1 MTEQKSLFLDTDFEE
16 VQITPQPVTCLGMTF
31 ESDEARRA
39 YFRKE
44 LRKKLPE
51 LRKIEGFPIGEDD
64 DIINLSD
71 PPYYTACPNP
81 WLNDFIEQW
90 EMEKVQLAECG
101 KRNEKL
107 KVMQPYA
114 ADVSEGKNNPVYTA
128 HTYHTK
134 VPHPAIM
141 RYILHYTQPGDI
153 VFDGFAGTGMTGVAA
168 GACANDN
175 DEIASRINAEWI
187 TQFGH
192 KPNWGLR
199 HAIIG
204 DLSPYASNI
213 AYFYNNPVDVKLL
226 KHEVERIKKEME
238 EECGWMYRTTNSKGV
253 PVGKISFVNWSDVM
267 VCPSC
272 GKEYVFWDQ
281 AIDKNNKCVRD
292 EFMCPHCGSI
302 QTKKTANYAVESYY
316 DKVLA
321 RSVQRIK
328 QVPVIIVA
336 KSGGEI
342 IKRAPNEYD
351 IKIIKKIENEYI
363 NNFYPTYKLPEG
375 AKTKDPK
382 AKLVYYS
389 HQFFTR
395 RNLIALSRLYEKITM
410 SRFSLQL
417 RFMFTGMLTLSSK
430 MNRVRISN
438 YFNRGKG
445 HLSGT
450 LYIPSLSVETS
461 VLDQIEERFNMIEK
475 AYNIL
480 PMHRTNA
487 QYVNSADTLLLA
499 DDSVDYIFTDPPF
512 GSNLSYSE
520 LNSFSE
526 PWLKVMTNNAHEAI
540 ENKAQGKDATFY
552 REMMTKCFAEYSRV
566 LKSGKY
572 MTVEFSNTSA
582 AVWNSIQTALQNVG
596 FVIVNVA
603 ALDKKQGSFNAV
615 TSTTAVKQDLVI
627 TCYKPKTT
635 IHEVTNAC
643 VTAEN
648 SIWSFIDD
656 YLQHLPV
663 HIVKGNST
671 TAVVERN
678 AKILYDRL
686 IAYYV
691 QHGYAVPIDA
701 IEFQKGLKER
711 FIERDGMYF
720 TASQALEYEEKRAKS
735 DGFVPMALFIGSE
748 ADGIEWLKRKLE
760 TPKTYQEL
768 QPDWMKDLVAPKK
781 GDVLPGL
788 DVILEENFIKGD
800 DGKWNKPDPENA
812 SHLEQLRGKRMMKE
826 FNIYLEAAK
835 KPKAKRM
842 KDTRLEVL
850 RYGFKD
856 CYKQKNY
863 QDIVT
868 VGEHI
873 PESLL
878 MEDEILL
885 QYYDIA
891 VSRI

>member
-1 MTEQKSLFLDTDFEE
+1 
-16 VQITPQPVTCLGMTF
+16 
-31 ESDEARRA
+31 
-39 YFRKE
+39 
-44 LRKKLPE
+44 
-51 LRKIEGFPIGEDD
+51 
-64 DIINLSD
+64 
-71 PPYYTACPNP
+71 
-81 WLNDFIEQW
+81 
-90 EMEKVQLAECG
+90 
-101 KRNEKL
+101 
-107 KVMQPYA
+107 
-114 ADVSEGKNNPVYTA
+114 
-128 HTYHTK
+128 
-134 VPHPAIM
+134 
-141 RYILHYTQPGDI
+141 
-153 VFDGFAGTGMTGVAA
+153 
-168 GACANDN
+168 
-175 DEIASRINAEWI
+175 
-187 TQFGH
+187 
-192 KPNWGLR
+192 
-199 HAIIG
+199 
-204 DLSPYASNI
+204 
-213 AYFYNNPVDVKLL
+213 
-226 KHEVERIKKEME
+226 
-238 EECGWMYRTTNSKGV
+238 
-253 PVGKISFVNWSDVM
+253 
-267 VCPSC
+267 
-272 GKEYVFWDQ
+272 
-281 AIDKNNKCVRD
+281 
-292 EFMCPHCGSI
+292 
-302 QTKKTANYAVESYY
+302 
-316 DKVLA
+316 
-321 RSVQRIK
+321 
-328 QVPVIIVA
+328 
-336 KSGGEI
+336 
-342 IKRAPNEYD
+342 
-351 IKIIKKIENEYI
+351 
-363 NNFYPTYKLPEG
+363 
-375 AKTKDPK
+375 
-382 AKLVYYS
+382 
-389 HQFFTR
+389 
-395 RNLIALSRLYEKITM
+395 
-410 SRFSLQL
+410 
-417 RFMFTGMLTLSSK
+417 
-430 MNRVRISN
+430 
-438 YFNRGKG
+438 
-445 HLSGT
+445 
-450 LYIPSLSVETS
+450 
-461 VLDQIEERFNMIEK
+461 MIEK

-512 GSNLSYSE
+512 GSNLNYSE

-566 LKSGKY
+566 LKPGKY

-701 IEFQKGLKER
+701 IEFQKGLKDR

>member
-39 YFRKE
+39 YFREE
-44 LRKKLPE
+44 LRKRLPE

-90 EMEKVQLAECG
+90 EKEKVQLAECG

-114 ADVSEGKNNPVYTA
+114 SDVSEGKNNPVYTA

-168 GACANDN
+168 GACGNDN
-175 DEIASRINAEWI
+175 DEIASRINAEWV

-292 EFMCPHCGSI
+292 EFSCPHCGST
-302 QTKKTANYAVESYY
+302 QTKKTANIAVQTYY
-316 DKVLA
+316 DEALNK
-321 RSVQRIK
+321 SVKRVVQK
-328 QVPVIIVA
+328 PVIVVA
-336 KSGGEI
+336 KAGKEKI
-342 IKRAPNEYD
+342 QREPNEYD
-351 IKIIKKIENEYI
+351 FEVLKKIDDLKYSNL
-363 NNFYPTYKLPEG
+363 FPVSALPVG
-375 AKTKDPK
+375 AETLRNVDRGITH
-382 AKLVYYS
+382 S
-389 HQFFTR
+389 HHFFTK
-395 RNLIALSRLYEKITM
+395 RNLIALALLSAKIEQ
-410 SRFSLQL
+410 SKYALPL
-417 RFMFTGMLTLSSK
+417 RFLFTGMIVLSSN
-430 MNRVRISN
+430 MNRVRVTN
-438 YFNRGKG
+438 FYNRGKG
-445 HLSGT
+445 NLSGT
-450 LYIPSLSVETS
+450 LYVPSLSVETS
-461 VLDQIEERFNMIEK
+461 VIDQIEERFKTIEK
-475 AYNIL
+475 ACSVLSSTKSNG
-480 PMHRTNA
+480 
-487 QYVNSADTLLLA
+487 QYIGSADNLTLKN
-499 DDSVDYIFTDPPF
+499 DSVDYIFTDPPF
-512 GSNLSYSE
+512 GANLNYSE
-520 LNSFSE
+520 LNSLPE
-526 PWLKVMTNNAHEAI
+526 PWLKVVTNNTHEAI
-540 ENKAQGKDATFY
+540 ENKAQGKDSYFY
-552 REMMTKCFAEYSRV
+552 REIMTKCFAEYARV
-566 LKSGKY
+566 LKPGKY

-596 FVIVNVA
+596 FVIANVA
-603 ALDKKQGSFNAV
+603 ALDKQQGSFKAV
-615 TSTTAVKQDLVI
+615 TTTTAVKQDLVI
-627 TCYKPKTT
+627 TCYKPS
-635 IHEVTNAC
+635 ISIIDAINASALPEKN
-643 VTAEN
+643 VWN
-648 SIWSFIDD
+648 FIDD

-663 HIVKGNST
+663 HVIKSNTT

-711 FIERDGMYF
+711 FIERDDMYF

-800 DGKWNKPDPENA
+800 DGKWSKPDPENA

>member
-1 MTEQKSLFLDTDFEE
+1 
-16 VQITPQPVTCLGMTF
+16 
-31 ESDEARRA
+31 
-39 YFRKE
+39 
-44 LRKKLPE
+44 
-51 LRKIEGFPIGEDD
+51 
-64 DIINLSD
+64 
-71 PPYYTACPNP
+71 
-81 WLNDFIEQW
+81 
-90 EMEKVQLAECG
+90 
-101 KRNEKL
+101 
-107 KVMQPYA
+107 
-114 ADVSEGKNNPVYTA
+114 
-128 HTYHTK
+128 
-134 VPHPAIM
+134 
-141 RYILHYTQPGDI
+141 
-153 VFDGFAGTGMTGVAA
+153 
-168 GACANDN
+168 
-175 DEIASRINAEWI
+175 
-187 TQFGH
+187 
-192 KPNWGLR
+192 
-199 HAIIG
+199 
-204 DLSPYASNI
+204 
-213 AYFYNNPVDVKLL
+213 
-226 KHEVERIKKEME
+226 
-238 EECGWMYRTTNSKGV
+238 MYRTTNSKGV

-292 EFMCPHCGSI
+292 EFSCPHCGSS
-302 QTKKTANYAVESYY
+302 QTKKTANIAVQTYY
-316 DKVLA
+316 DEALNK
-321 RSVQRIK
+321 SVKRVVQK
-328 QVPVIIVA
+328 PVIVVA
-336 KSGGEI
+336 KAGKEKI
-342 IKRAPNEYD
+342 QREPNEYD
-351 IKIIKKIENEYI
+351 FEVLKKIDDLKYSNS
-363 NNFYPTYKLPEG
+363 FPVSALPVG
-375 AKTKDPK
+375 AETLRNVDRGITH
-382 AKLVYYS
+382 S
-389 HQFFTR
+389 HHFFTK
-395 RNLIALSRLYEKITM
+395 RNLIALALLSAKIEQ
-410 SRFSLQL
+410 SKYALPL
-417 RFMFTGMLTLSSK
+417 RFLFTGMIVLSSN
-430 MNRVRISN
+430 MNRVRVTN
-438 YFNRGKG
+438 FYNRGKG
-445 HLSGT
+445 NLSGT
-450 LYIPSLSVETS
+450 LYVPSLSVETS
-461 VLDQIEERFNMIEK
+461 VIDQIEERFKTIEK
-475 AYNIL
+475 ACSVLSSTKSNG
-480 PMHRTNA
+480 
-487 QYVNSADTLLLA
+487 QYIGSADNLTLKN
-499 DDSVDYIFTDPPF
+499 DSVDYIFTDPPF
-512 GSNLSYSE
+512 GANLNYSE
-520 LNSFSE
+520 LNSLPE
-526 PWLKVMTNNAHEAI
+526 PWLKVVTNNTHEAI
-540 ENKAQGKDATFY
+540 ENKAQGKDSYFY
-552 REMMTKCFAEYSRV
+552 REIMTKCFAEYARV
-566 LKSGKY
+566 LKPGKY

-596 FVIVNVA
+596 FVIANVA
-603 ALDKKQGSFNAV
+603 ALDKQQGSFKAV
-615 TSTTAVKQDLVI
+615 TTTTAVKQDLVI
-627 TCYKPKTT
+627 TCYKPS
-635 IHEVTNAC
+635 ISIIDAINASALPEKN
-643 VTAEN
+643 VWN
-648 SIWSFIDD
+648 FVDD

-663 HIVKGNST
+663 HVIKSNTT

-788 DVILEENFIKGD
+788 DVILEENFIKDD

>member
-1 MTEQKSLFLDTDFEE
+1 
-16 VQITPQPVTCLGMTF
+16 
-31 ESDEARRA
+31 
-39 YFRKE
+39 
-44 LRKKLPE
+44 
-51 LRKIEGFPIGEDD
+51 
-64 DIINLSD
+64 
-71 PPYYTACPNP
+71 
-81 WLNDFIEQW
+81 
-90 EMEKVQLAECG
+90 
-101 KRNEKL
+101 
-107 KVMQPYA
+107 
-114 ADVSEGKNNPVYTA
+114 
-128 HTYHTK
+128 
-134 VPHPAIM
+134 
-141 RYILHYTQPGDI
+141 
-153 VFDGFAGTGMTGVAA
+153 
-168 GACANDN
+168 
-175 DEIASRINAEWI
+175 
-187 TQFGH
+187 
-192 KPNWGLR
+192 
-199 HAIIG
+199 
-204 DLSPYASNI
+204 
-213 AYFYNNPVDVKLL
+213 
-226 KHEVERIKKEME
+226 
-238 EECGWMYRTTNSKGV
+238 
-253 PVGKISFVNWSDVM
+253 
-267 VCPSC
+267 
-272 GKEYVFWDQ
+272 
-281 AIDKNNKCVRD
+281 
-292 EFMCPHCGSI
+292 
-302 QTKKTANYAVESYY
+302 
-316 DKVLA
+316 
-321 RSVQRIK
+321 
-328 QVPVIIVA
+328 
-336 KSGGEI
+336 
-342 IKRAPNEYD
+342 
-351 IKIIKKIENEYI
+351 
-363 NNFYPTYKLPEG
+363 
-375 AKTKDPK
+375 
-382 AKLVYYS
+382 
-389 HQFFTR
+389 
-395 RNLIALSRLYEKITM
+395 
-410 SRFSLQL
+410 
-417 RFMFTGMLTLSSK
+417 
-430 MNRVRISN
+430 
-438 YFNRGKG
+438 
-445 HLSGT
+445 
-450 LYIPSLSVETS
+450 
-461 VLDQIEERFNMIEK
+461 MIEK

-512 GSNLSYSE
+512 GSNLNYSE

>member
-1 MTEQKSLFLDTDFEE
+1 
-16 VQITPQPVTCLGMTF
+16 
-31 ESDEARRA
+31 
-39 YFRKE
+39 
-44 LRKKLPE
+44 
-51 LRKIEGFPIGEDD
+51 
-64 DIINLSD
+64 
-71 PPYYTACPNP
+71 
-81 WLNDFIEQW
+81 
-90 EMEKVQLAECG
+90 
-101 KRNEKL
+101 
-107 KVMQPYA
+107 
-114 ADVSEGKNNPVYTA
+114 
-128 HTYHTK
+128 
-134 VPHPAIM
+134 
-141 RYILHYTQPGDI
+141 
-153 VFDGFAGTGMTGVAA
+153 
-168 GACANDN
+168 
-175 DEIASRINAEWI
+175 
-187 TQFGH
+187 
-192 KPNWGLR
+192 
-199 HAIIG
+199 
-204 DLSPYASNI
+204 
-213 AYFYNNPVDVKLL
+213 
-226 KHEVERIKKEME
+226 
-238 EECGWMYRTTNSKGV
+238 
-253 PVGKISFVNWSDVM
+253 
-267 VCPSC
+267 
-272 GKEYVFWDQ
+272 
-281 AIDKNNKCVRD
+281 
-292 EFMCPHCGSI
+292 
-302 QTKKTANYAVESYY
+302 
-316 DKVLA
+316 
-321 RSVQRIK
+321 
-328 QVPVIIVA
+328 
-336 KSGGEI
+336 
-342 IKRAPNEYD
+342 
-351 IKIIKKIENEYI
+351 
-363 NNFYPTYKLPEG
+363 
-375 AKTKDPK
+375 
-382 AKLVYYS
+382 
-389 HQFFTR
+389 
-395 RNLIALSRLYEKITM
+395 
-410 SRFSLQL
+410 
-417 RFMFTGMLTLSSK
+417 
-430 MNRVRISN
+430 
-438 YFNRGKG
+438 
-445 HLSGT
+445 
-450 LYIPSLSVETS
+450 
-461 VLDQIEERFNMIEK
+461 MIEK

-512 GSNLSYSE
+512 GSNLNYSE

-540 ENKAQGKDATFY
+540 ENKAQGKDATIY
-552 REMMTKCFAEYSRV
+552 RETMTKCFAEYSRV

-701 IEFQKGLKER
+701 IEFQKGLKDR

-788 DVILEENFIKGD
+788 DVILEENFIKDD
-800 DGKWNKPDPENA
+800 DGKWSKPDPENA
-812 SHLEQLRGKRMMKE
+812 SHLEQLRGKRLIKE
-826 FNIYLEAAK
+826 FNLYLEAAK

-891 VSRI
+891 VSRV

>member
-1 MTEQKSLFLDTDFEE
+1 
-16 VQITPQPVTCLGMTF
+16 
-31 ESDEARRA
+31 
-39 YFRKE
+39 
-44 LRKKLPE
+44 
-51 LRKIEGFPIGEDD
+51 
-64 DIINLSD
+64 
-71 PPYYTACPNP
+71 
-81 WLNDFIEQW
+81 
-90 EMEKVQLAECG
+90 
-101 KRNEKL
+101 
-107 KVMQPYA
+107 
-114 ADVSEGKNNPVYTA
+114 
-128 HTYHTK
+128 
-134 VPHPAIM
+134 M

-168 GACANDN
+168 GACGNDN
-175 DEIASRINAEWI
+175 DEIASRINAEWV

-292 EFMCPHCGSI
+292 EFSCPHCGST
-302 QTKKTANYAVESYY
+302 QTKKTANIAVQTYY
-316 DKVLA
+316 DEALNK
-321 RSVQRIK
+321 SVKRVVQK
-328 QVPVIIVA
+328 PVIVVA
-336 KSGGEI
+336 KAGKEKI
-342 IKRAPNEYD
+342 QREPNEYD
-351 IKIIKKIENEYI
+351 FEVLKKIDDLKYSNS
-363 NNFYPTYKLPEG
+363 FPVSALPVG
-375 AKTKDPK
+375 AET
-382 AKLVYYS
+382 LRNVHRGITHS
-389 HQFFTR
+389 HHFFTK
-395 RNLIALSRLYEKITM
+395 RNLIALALLSAKIEQ
-410 SRFSLQL
+410 SKYALPL
-417 RFMFTGMLTLSSK
+417 RFLFTGMIVLSSN
-430 MNRVRISN
+430 MNRVRVTN
-438 YFNRGKG
+438 FYNRGKG
-445 HLSGT
+445 NLSGT
-450 LYIPSLSVETS
+450 LYVPSLSVETS
-461 VLDQIEERFNMIEK
+461 VIDQIEERFKTIEK
-475 AYNIL
+475 ACSVLSSTKSNG
-480 PMHRTNA
+480 
-487 QYVNSADTLLLA
+487 QYIGSADNLTLKN
-499 DDSVDYIFTDPPF
+499 DSVDYIFTDPPF
-512 GSNLSYSE
+512 GANLNYSE
-520 LNSFSE
+520 LNSLPE
-526 PWLKVMTNNAHEAI
+526 PWLKVVTNNTHEAI
-540 ENKAQGKDATFY
+540 ENKAQGKDSYFY
-552 REMMTKCFAEYSRV
+552 REIMTKCFEEYARV
-566 LKSGKY
+566 LKPGKY

-596 FVIVNVA
+596 FVIANVA
-603 ALDKKQGSFNAV
+603 ALDKQQGSFKAV
-615 TSTTAVKQDLVI
+615 TTTTAVKQDLVI
-627 TCYKPKTT
+627 TCYKPS
-635 IHEVTNAC
+635 ISIIDAINASALPEKN
-643 VTAEN
+643 VWN
-648 SIWSFIDD
+648 FIDD

-663 HIVKGNST
+663 HVIKSNTT

-711 FIERDGMYF
+711 FIERDDMYF

-800 DGKWNKPDPENA
+800 DGKWSKPDPENA

>member
-1 MTEQKSLFLDTDFEE
+1 ML
-16 VQITPQPVTCLGMTF
+16 
-31 ESDEARRA
+31 
-39 YFRKE
+39 
-44 LRKKLPE
+44 
-51 LRKIEGFPIGEDD
+51 
-64 DIINLSD
+64 
-71 PPYYTACPNP
+71 
-81 WLNDFIEQW
+81 
-90 EMEKVQLAECG
+90 LAECG

-292 EFMCPHCGSI
+292 EFSCPHCGSS
-302 QTKKTANYAVESYY
+302 QTKKTANIAVQTYY
-316 DKVLA
+316 DEALNK
-321 RSVQRIK
+321 SVKRVVQK
-328 QVPVIIVA
+328 PVIVVA
-336 KSGGEI
+336 KAGKEKI
-342 IKRAPNEYD
+342 QREPNEYD
-351 IKIIKKIENEYI
+351 FEVLKKIDDLKYSNS
-363 NNFYPTYKLPEG
+363 FPVSALPVG
-375 AKTKDPK
+375 AETLRNVDRGITH
-382 AKLVYYS
+382 S
-389 HQFFTR
+389 HHFFTK
-395 RNLIALSRLYEKITM
+395 RNLIALALLSAKIEQ
-410 SRFSLQL
+410 SKYALPL
-417 RFMFTGMLTLSSK
+417 RFLFTGMIVLSSN
-430 MNRVRISN
+430 MNRVRVTN
-438 YFNRGKG
+438 FYNRGKG
-445 HLSGT
+445 NLSGT
-450 LYIPSLSVETS
+450 LYVPSLSVETS
-461 VLDQIEERFNMIEK
+461 VIDQIEERFKTIEK
-475 AYNIL
+475 ACSVLSSTKSNG
-480 PMHRTNA
+480 
-487 QYVNSADTLLLA
+487 QYIGSADNLTLKN
-499 DDSVDYIFTDPPF
+499 DSVDYIFTDPPF
-512 GSNLSYSE
+512 GANLNYSE
-520 LNSFSE
+520 LNSLPE
-526 PWLKVMTNNAHEAI
+526 PWLKVVTNNTHEAI
-540 ENKAQGKDATFY
+540 ENKAQGKDSYFY
-552 REMMTKCFAEYSRV
+552 REIMTKCFAEYARV
-566 LKSGKY
+566 LKPGKY

-596 FVIVNVA
+596 FVIANVA
-603 ALDKKQGSFNAV
+603 ALDKQQGSFKAV
-615 TSTTAVKQDLVI
+615 TTTTAVKQDLVI
-627 TCYKPKTT
+627 TCYKPS
-635 IHEVTNAC
+635 ISIIDAINASALPEKN
-643 VTAEN
+643 VWN
-648 SIWSFIDD
+648 FVDD

-663 HIVKGNST
+663 HVIKSNTT

-788 DVILEENFIKGD
+788 DVILEENFIKDD

-850 RYGFKD
+850 EGLEVVDKIQD
-856 CYKQKNY
+856 VATNKENNDNPLDDVSILADNDNILKVIQNGCLVKN
-863 QDIVT
+863 I
-868 VGEHI
+868 
-873 PESLL
+873 
-878 MEDEILL
+878 
-885 QYYDIA
+885 
-891 VSRI
+891 